1 MNNLSMNNYLKLTSR
16 RSQRGSSLLWGL
28 SILLVMSVISV
39 AAARM
44 GMTDTRIVGNE
55 MHSMLAYQGAE
66 SQLNLVRPPL
76 EMLAPSSSLAFIKL
90 TMEQATKTFVVPQT
104 NTAVLFHTDK
114 LNTNVKVQHDGF
126 LDQCPPLETS
136 MSVEMNGD
144 KYRCSLFVIDADSRF
159 QSTGA
164 RSLHKMGIVHFM
176 PSS

>member
-1 MNNLSMNNYLKLTSR
+1 MNNYLKLTSR

-76 EMLAPSSSLAFIKL
+76 
-90 TMEQATKTFVVPQT
+90 
-104 NTAVLFHTDK
+104 
-114 LNTNVKVQHDGF
+114 
-126 LDQCPPLETS
+126 
-136 MSVEMNGD
+136 
-144 KYRCSLFVIDADSRF
+144 
-159 QSTGA
+159 
-164 RSLHKMGIVHFM
+164 
-176 PSS
+176 